1 MDYRVVE
8 ELAFQNEKKIVLLVM
23 DGVGGLQMPGREGT
37 ELHVARIPNL
47 NLLARQGSCGL
58 MDPIMP
64 GVTPGSG
71 PAHFA
76 LFGYDP
82 VENNIGRGVLEA
94 AGIGMELTPD
104 DVAVRINFATIDEK
118 GNIVDRRA
126 GRIPTEECER
136 LCKKLQEKVD
146 LGPDVQFIIKP
157 VKEHR
162 AMIVLRGKGLS
173 GDLLDTDP
181 QQTGVPALPA
191 TPAVDT
197 EEARRTAKI
206 VDELVRQVKE
216 ILADE
221 PKANFILL
229 RGFAKNRHYRSMEE
243 RFKLRAYAI
252 ANYPMYR
259 GVAKLVGMKLHPIT
273 PDVKTEFEALREVW
287 NDHDFFFLHVKYTDS
302 RGEDGDFDAK
312 VKIIE
317 EVDSYIPMITELN
330 PDVLVVTGDHST
342 PAVLKSHSWHPV
354 PVILAAPTARMDD
367 VERFDEVSCA
377 KGTLGR
383 FPTVELM
390 SLMLAHALRL
400 KKFGA

>member
-1 MDYRVVE
+1 MDYRVIE
-8 ELAFQNEKKIVLLVM
+8 ELAIPNDSKMVLVVL
-23 DGVGGLQMPGREGT
+23 DGIGGLAIPGREGT
-37 ELHVARIPNL
+37 ELHVARRPNL
-47 NLLARQGSCGL
+47 NLLARRGSCGL

-94 AGIGMELTPD
+94 AGIGMDLTPS
-104 DVAVRINFATIDEK
+104 DVAVRINFCTLGPD
-118 GNIVDRRA
+118 GRIVDRRA

-136 LCKKLQEKVD
+136 LCEKLQRAVN
-146 LGPDVQFIIKP
+146 LGDGVEFICRA

-162 AMIVLRGKGLS
+162 AMILLRGEGLS

-181 QQTGVPALPA
+181 QQVGLEPLPPRAL
-191 TPAVDT
+191 VDT
-197 EEARRTAKI
+197 EESRRTIRVVEKLLTQA
-206 VDELVRQVKE
+206 RE

-229 RGFAKNRHYRSMEE
+229 RGFAKNRHYRSLQE
-243 RFKLRAYAI
+243 RFKLRGYAI

-259 GVAKLVGMKLHPIT
+259 GVAKLIGMDLHPVT
-273 PDVKTEFEALREVW
+273 PDVRSQFEALREKYA
-287 NDHDFFFLHVKYTDS
+287 DYDYFFLHVKYTDS

-312 VKIIE
+312 VRVIE
-317 EVDSYIPMITELN
+317 EVDSYLPIVTALEPQ
-330 PDVLVVTGDHST
+330 VLVVTGDHST
-342 PAVLKSHSWHPV
+342 PALLKAHSWHPV
-354 PVILAAPTARMDD
+354 PVALVSPTARMDD

-377 KGTLGR
+377 KGILGR
-383 FPTVELM
+383 FPAVELM
-390 SLMLAHALRL
+390 ALMLAHALRL